1 MMRQSDSFASSSAT
15 KSAAARGAA
24 GRRSAVRGVAR
35 GAAIAALALGVAV
48 FGAAAPASA
57 HNQVLGTVPSAGE
70 VVTEQPGTFS
80 VTTSDAILDAETG
93 NAMIV
98 SGPASAPRYYGEGCG
113 VVTGG
118 TLSLDAQLGEP
129 GTYTVTW
136 RAISVDSHVI
146 SESYEFEWAPDAG
159 VPLAEGTA
167 EPDCAAA
174 SGSAPATEEPDA
186 GADTGSGSNETAPAA
201 ALGDVLWIG
210 GALGAVLLA
219 ALVTVLVLRRKR

>member
-1 MMRQSDSFASSSAT
+1 MKHNSKLAV
-15 KSAAARGAA
+15 RGAA
-24 GRRSAVRGVAR
+24 V
-35 GAAIAALALGVAV
+35 AALVLGAAV
-48 FGAAAPASA
+48 FGVAAPASA

-70 VVTEQPGTFS
+70 VVTQQPGTFS

-118 TLSLDAQLGEP
+118 TLALDAQLGEP

-167 EPDCAAA
+167 EPACAAA
-174 SGSAPATEEPDA
+174 SGSGASTEAPDA
-186 GADTGSGSNETAPAA
+186 GADSGNAETAPAA
-201 ALGDVLWIG
+201 AVGDLLWIG

-219 ALVTVLVLRRKR
+219 VLVTVLVLRRKR

>member
-1 MMRQSDSFASSSAT
+1 MKHNSKFAV
-15 KSAAARGAA
+15 RGAA
-24 GRRSAVRGVAR
+24 V
-35 GAAIAALALGVAV
+35 AALVLGVAV

-70 VVTEQPGTFS
+70 VVTQQPGTFS

-98 SGPASAPRYYGEGCG
+98 TGPASDPRYYGEGCG

-118 TLSLDAQLGEP
+118 TLSLDAQLGEA

-167 EPDCAAA
+167 EPSCAAA
-174 SGSAPATEEPDA
+174 SGSTASTEAPEASSE
-186 GADTGSGSNETAPAA
+186 SGEAETAPAA
-201 ALGDVLWIG
+201 AVGDLLWIG

-219 ALVTVLVLRRKR
+219 VLVTVLVLRRKR

>member
-1 MMRQSDSFASSSAT
+1 MVSNNISDRSAHT
-15 KSAAARGAA
+15 PSPLRGRARVAARGAA
-24 GRRSAVRGVAR
+24 ITALVL
-35 GAAIAALALGVAV
+35 GAAL

-57 HNQVLGTVPSAGE
+57 HNQVLDTVPAAGS
-70 VVTEQPGTFS
+70 VLTEQPGTFS
-80 VTTSDAILDAETG
+80 VTTSDAILPAETG

-98 SGPASAPRYYGEGCG
+98 SGPASNPRYYGEGCG

-118 TLSLDAQLGEP
+118 TLALDAQLGEP

-174 SGSAPATEEPDA
+174 SGSSTSTEVPDA
-186 GADTGSGSNETAPAA
+186 DSGSTEPAPAA
-201 ALGDVLWIG
+201 AVGDLLWIG
-210 GALGAVLLA
+210 GALGAVLIA
-219 ALVTVLVLRRKR
+219 VLVTVLVLRRKR